1 MVQRLWELVL
11 TGEENTAQNPEKSA
25 SFKETAQTKPRKF
38 AKCLKHRAPWFN
50 KMPEISL

>member
-38 AKCLKHRAPWFN
+38 AK
-50 KMPEISL
+50 ESTVV